1 MSDSRLIRLFI
12 DTATKTFAL
21 GTRVDDKEKT
31 IDLGNPKK
39 VLELTHTGIQELG
52 KERDFTRPEIK
63 EYYCLLGPGSNTG
76 IRLGLT
82 IPRTVYAIDPSIK
95 IFGIE
100 TRKLLLTSG
109 ADSAVLSD
117 RNGNL
122 FYLDTKR
129 KEGHIRVRKEEIG
142 TYPFLGKIAVEDSD
156 IAAKEALK
164 DKDIVLINVLS
175 LRRQHKEAFLD
186 FSAKEEEYLPEYA
199 RKI

>member
-21 GTRVDDKEKT
+21 GARVDDKEKT

-39 VLELTHTGIQELG
+39 VLELTHVGIQKLG
-52 KERDFTRPEIK
+52 EERNFTRPEIK

-82 IPRTVYAIDPSIK
+82 IPRTVYVMDPTIK
-95 IFGIE
+95 IYGIE
-100 TRKLLLTSG
+100 TRKLLSAE

-122 FYLDTKR
+122 FYFDKDR
-129 KEGHIRVRKEEIG
+129 KESHIRIRKEDIAS
-142 TYPFLGKIAVEDSD
+142 YPFKGTIAVEDSD
-156 IAAKEALK
+156 SVSKEALK
-164 DKDIVLINVLS
+164 GKNIVSVNVLS
-175 LRRQHKEAFLD
+175 LRRKHKDLFID
-186 FSAKEEEYLPEYA
+186 FSDKEEEYLPEYA

>member
-21 GTRVDDKEKT
+21 GARVDDKEKT

-39 VLELTHTGIQELG
+39 VLELTHVGIQKLG
-52 KERDFTRPEIK
+52 EARNFTRPEIK

-82 IPRTVYAIDPSIK
+82 IPRTVYAMDPTIK
-95 IFGIE
+95 IYGIE
-100 TRKLLLTSG
+100 TRKLLSAE

-122 FYLDTKR
+122 FYFDKDR
-129 KEGHIRVRKEEIG
+129 KESHIRIRKEDIAS
-142 TYPFLGKIAVEDSD
+142 YPFKGTIAVEDSD
-156 IAAKEALK
+156 SVSKEALK
-164 DKDIVLINVLS
+164 GKNIVSVNVLS
-175 LRRQHKEAFLD
+175 LRRKHKDLFID
-186 FSAKEEEYLPEYA
+186 FSDKEEEYLPEYA